1 MTAGLGENAVKNHKA
16 RKYLVIIE
24 SAQGS
29 NFCASVPDLP
39 GVGVC
44 GDTLAETKKL
54 IQEAI
59 DLHIRAM
66 IADGDLVPEPT
77 TQAEYVVTTAA

>member
-1 MTAGLGENAVKNHKA
+1 M
-16 RKYLVIIE
+16 RRYLVIIE
-24 SAQGS
+24 SAPGS
-29 NFCASVPDLP
+29 NYCASVPDLP

-44 GDTLAETKKL
+44 GDTLEETTRL

-66 IADGDLVPEPT
+66 IADGEAVPEPT
-77 TQAEYVVTTAA
+77 TQADYVVTSAA

>member
-1 MTAGLGENAVKNHKA
+1 MEHKA

-24 SAQGS
+24 SAPES

-39 GVGVC
+39 GVGAC
-44 GDTLAETKKL
+44 GDTLGEAKRL

-66 IADGDLVPEPT
+66 IADGEAVPEPT
-77 TQAEYVVTTAA
+77 TQADYVVTTAA

>member
-1 MTAGLGENAVKNHKA
+1 MAERTDMKHEA

-24 SAQGS
+24 SAPGS
-29 NFCASVPDLP
+29 NYCASVPDLP
-39 GVGVC
+39 GVGAC
-44 GDTLAETKKL
+44 GETLEETRRL

-59 DLHIRAM
+59 DLHIRGMA
-66 IADGDLVPEPT
+66 ADGEAVPEAT